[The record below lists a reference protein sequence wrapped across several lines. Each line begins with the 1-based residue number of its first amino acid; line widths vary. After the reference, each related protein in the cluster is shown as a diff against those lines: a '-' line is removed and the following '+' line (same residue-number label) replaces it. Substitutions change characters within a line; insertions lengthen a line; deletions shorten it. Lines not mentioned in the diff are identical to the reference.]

1 MAFELF
7 VDQLLESR
15 RIKRG
20 DDVSFSQPMWLARH
34 HVDDRYVAMLP
45 RGQTEITTEDAA
57 MLARVYGKDGELPA
71 ERLG

>member
-1 MAFELF
+1 M
-7 VDQLLESR
+7 R
-15 RIKRG
+15 
-20 DDVSFSQPMWLARH
+20 LARH